1 MEPNSHQMLVHLEL
15 LFGRVPKEYPGGRV
29 EIRCLCPLKER
40 NPQALTFDAS
50 NLSEAQE
57 YAVKMNAD
65 RWNVYLG
72 VNPRKP
78 NTPPFGACS
87 ADDVEIAFFNFGDLD
102 TELAVTAYETL
113 NKSEPKFFVIT
124 GKTPSTRG
132 HPYYEL
138 EDPCKNLG
146 AWQNI
151 QRGIADT
158 FGGDRVID
166 APRIMRLAGTVSYP
180 GAHKQGKGYIEE
192 AVTLIEKDSAPISSH
207 DLAAQF
213 PIKPRDKVPANYNL
227 PTFGGLDIKNCLND
241 IRARKELH
249 NNTRDIIAHMVSVGV
264 PSHTIKAIMESQLE
278 PVSNGGTI
286 QQIPQLISSAVLKYS
301 PANEESSSERNVCN
315 PIELEG
321 QKAPPRDWLVDGL
334 IPAKNVTLL
343 TGNGGLGKS
352 LLAQQLCTAT
362 ALGHDWLGIKTKQ
375 CPSFALFC
383 EDDQDELHRR
393 QIDICNSTMTPF
405 SHLENMRWM
414 SGIGGDNVLM
424 NFDQR
429 SSDKTLTPFFFE
441 LMELF
446 KELKPGL
453 IVIDTLADTFGGNE
467 IMSAQVRAFINNCL
481 SRYCREIGAAVVL
494 LGHPSRAGL
503 STGDGLSGNMQW
515 NNAVRSRLYL
525 TKPDDSK
532 DENERV
538 LSTMKANYGPSGS
551 SIDVRWNDGL
561 FVPINPLTGVVG
573 QIDSRNNEK
582 VFLNCLKA
590 IEERGSKVSESR
602 NSANYA
608 PKVIALMPE
617 SGRAK
622 KRDLEKAMLSLF
634 SAGDIINEQ
643 YGPPSKL
650 RSRVIRKPVEVTE
663 ND

>member
-1 MEPNSHQMLVHLEL
+1 L
-15 LFGRVPKEYPGGRV
+15 
-29 EIRCLCPLKER
+29 
-40 NPQALTFDAS
+40 
-50 NLSEAQE
+50 
-57 YAVKMNAD
+57 
-65 RWNVYLG
+65 
-72 VNPRKP
+72 
-78 NTPPFGACS
+78 
-87 ADDVEIAFFNFGDLD
+87 
-102 TELAVTAYETL
+102 
-113 NKSEPKFFVIT
+113 
-124 GKTPSTRG
+124 
-132 HPYYEL
+132 
-138 EDPCKNLG
+138 
-146 AWQNI
+146 
-151 QRGIADT
+151 
-158 FGGDRVID
+158 
-166 APRIMRLAGTVSYP
+166 
-180 GAHKQGKGYIEE
+180 
-192 AVTLIEKDSAPISSH
+192 
-207 DLAAQF
+207 
-213 PIKPRDKVPANYNL
+213 
-227 PTFGGLDIKNCLND
+227 GGLNIKNCLND
-241 IRARKELH
+241 IRAGKELH

-264 PSHTIKAIMESQLE
+264 TSHTIKAIMESQLE

-634 SAGDIINEQ
+634 SSGDIINEQ